1 MTDPAASPLRSAGW
15 LLEYLNA
22 PGLVLLDCRFQL
34 TQPGAGEAAY
44 SAGHI
49 PGAVYA
55 HLEHDLSG
63 PKRPGGEGGRHPL
76 PGPQALADWLGSVGV
91 RHDSTVLAYDDPSG
105 GHGFY
110 AARAWWLLRWLGLQR
125 VSVLGGG
132 VPAYLAA
139 GGELTTEVPS
149 PAPAVFVPEVQAGWV
164 ADAADVQARSAET
177 LLVDSRAA
185 PRYRGD
191 AEPIDPRA
199 GHILGAINRDW
210 AGSQDASGHW
220 RSGPEQAARLGLGEA
235 PAILYCGSGVSAA
248 ANLLALAE
256 AGRLPGPHTR
266 LYAGSWSDWVSG
278 PERPA
283 ELGGE
288 AVQD

>member
-15 LLEYLNA
+15 LLEHLSA
-22 PGLVLLDCRFQL
+22 PDFVFLDCRFQL

-44 SAGHI
+44 RAGHI

-55 HLEHDLSG
+55 HLEHHLSG

-76 PGPQALADWLGSVGV
+76 PGPQALADWLSSVGV
-91 RHDSTVLAYDDPSG
+91 GYDSTVLAYDDPSG

-125 VSVLGGG
+125 AYVLGGG
-132 VPAYLAA
+132 LPAYLAA

-149 PAPAVFVPEVQAGWV
+149 PAPAFFLPEVQSGWV
-164 ADAADVQARSAET
+164 ASAADVQARSAET

-199 GHILGAINRDW
+199 GHIPGAINRDW

-220 RSGPEQAARLGLGEA
+220 HSGPEQAARLGLGEA
-235 PAILYCGSGVSAA
+235 PVILYCGSGVSAA